1 MSEPDSLLPADDPLS
16 RPPSERLNDRQ
27 NDRITLRFLA
37 QPSTVNFGG
46 KVHGGTVMSWIDE
59 AAYACASA
67 WSQRYCVTAFVGGIR
82 FARPIRI
89 GTVVEVEAQLAFTGH
104 SSMSIAVE
112 VRSGDVKGGPLHT
125 TTECAIVMVAVDA
138 EAKPVAVAPFSP
150 LGDAALA
157 LAASVQQRLAGR

>member
-1 MSEPDSLLPADDPLS
+1 MPEADLSPTAEPS
-16 RPPSERLNDRQ
+16 NDRH

-82 FARPIRI
+82 FVRPIRI
-89 GTVVEVEAQLAFTGH
+89 GTVVEVEAQLAYTGRTA
-104 SSMSIAVE
+104 MNIAVE
-112 VRSGDVKGGPLHT
+112 VRSGDIKGGPLHT
-125 TTECAIVMVAVDA
+125 TTECATVMVAVDA
-138 EAKPVAVAPFSP
+138 EARPVAVAPFKP
-150 LGDAALA
+150 VGDAALA
-157 LAASVQQRLAGR
+157 LAATVKQRLAGR